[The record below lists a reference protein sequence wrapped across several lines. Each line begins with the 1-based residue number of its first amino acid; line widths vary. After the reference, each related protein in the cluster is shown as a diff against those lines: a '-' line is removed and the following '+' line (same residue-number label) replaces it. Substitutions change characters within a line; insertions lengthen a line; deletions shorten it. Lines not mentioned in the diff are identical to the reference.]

1 MVTHKKYGPLPYKNL
16 IIFQLRFANKRE
28 EQKMNVYEETQLI
41 LHKYKIQANKSL
53 GQNFLVDDNVID
65 EIIRSSNI
73 DKQDLIIEIGPGL
86 GVLTNRLLQESNNVI
101 AVELDKR
108 MVNILQDRFMLNING
123 QAESRLEI
131 INEDI
136 LKINLNQLIAKKR
149 SQTEIKQVKIVANL
163 PYYISTPIIMKL
175 LENRLDIYEIIV
187 MVQKEVA
194 ERLTAKTGTRLAG
207 AITYAVEYYSDATSV
222 IKVPKESF
230 VPSPKVESEV
240 IKLKVR
246 KNKKIQVED
255 ERLLFNIISKSF
267 MQRRKTLS
275 NALLNNN
282 IINNKE
288 DVNKMWIS
296 LEMNETVRGESLTL
310 EQFGK
315 IADYI
320 ANMNKKVL

>member
-1 MVTHKKYGPLPYKNL
+1 
-16 IIFQLRFANKRE
+16 
-28 EQKMNVYEETQLI
+28 MNVYDETQFI

-53 GQNFLVDDNVID
+53 GQNFLVNDNVID
-65 EIIRSSNI
+65 EIIRGSNI

-86 GVLTNRLLQESNNVI
+86 GVLTNRLLQESNNVV

-108 MVNILQDRFMLNING
+108 MVNILKDRFAQNIND
-123 QAESRLEI
+123 QAESKLEI

-136 LKINLNQLIAKKR
+136 LKINLNQLIAEKRKK
-149 SQTEIKQVKIVANL
+149 QEIKQVKIVANL

-175 LENRLDIYEIIV
+175 LENRLDIDEIIV

-194 ERLTAKTGTRLAG
+194 ERLIAKTGTRLAG
-207 AITYAVEYYSDATSV
+207 AITYAVEYYSEATSL

-246 KNKKIQVED
+246 KDEKIHVEN
-255 ERLLFNIISKSF
+255 EKLLFNIISKSF

-282 IINNKE
+282 IMKNKD
-288 DVNKMWIS
+288 DVKKMWTE
-296 LEMNETVRGESLTL
+296 LGMDENVRGESLTL

-315 IADYI
+315 ITDYI
-320 ANMNKKVL
+320 ENINKKRNTPL

>member
-1 MVTHKKYGPLPYKNL
+1 
-16 IIFQLRFANKRE
+16 
-28 EQKMNVYEETQLI
+28 MNVYEETQLI

-86 GVLTNRLLQESNNVI
+86 GVLTNRLLKEANNVI

-108 MVNILQDRFMLNING
+108 MVNILQDRFILNIND
-123 QAESRLEI
+123 QAESKLEI

-136 LKINLNQLIAKKR
+136 LKINLNETKKKVVNIQEYKEKR
-149 SQTEIKQVKIVANL
+149 KQTEIKNVKIVANL

-175 LENRLDIYEIIV
+175 LENRLDIDEIIV

-207 AITYAVEYYSDATSV
+207 AITYAVEYYSDATSI

-246 KNKKIQVED
+246 KGKKIQVKD
-255 ERLLFNIISKSF
+255 EKLLFNIISKSF

-275 NALLNNN
+275 NVLINNN
-282 IINNKE
+282 IMHSKE
-288 DVNKMWIS
+288 DVKNMWKE
-296 LEMNETVRGESLTL
+296 LEIDENVRGESLTL

-320 ANMNKKVL
+320 SEKK

>member
-1 MVTHKKYGPLPYKNL
+1 
-16 IIFQLRFANKRE
+16 
-28 EQKMNVYEETQLI
+28 MNVYDETQFI

-53 GQNFLVDDNVID
+53 GQNFLVNDNVID
-65 EIIRSSNI
+65 EIIRGSNI

-86 GVLTNRLLQESNNVI
+86 GVLTNRLLQESNNVV

-108 MVNILQDRFMLNING
+108 MVNILKDRFAQNIND
-123 QAESRLEI
+123 QAERKLEI

-136 LKINLNQLIAKKR
+136 LKINLNQLIAEKR
-149 SQTEIKQVKIVANL
+149 KNQEIKQVKIVANL

-175 LENRLDIYEIIV
+175 LENRLDIDEIIV
-187 MVQKEVA
+187 MVQQEVA
-194 ERLTAKTGTRLAG
+194 ERLIAKTGTRLAG
-207 AITYAVEYYSDATSV
+207 AITYAVEYYSEATSL

-246 KNKKIQVED
+246 KDEKIHVEN
-255 ERLLFNIISKSF
+255 EKLLFNIISKSF

-282 IINNKE
+282 IMKNKD
-288 DVNKMWIS
+288 DVKKMWTE
-296 LEMNETVRGESLTL
+296 LGMDENVRGESLTL

-315 IADYI
+315 ITDYI
-320 ANMNKKVL
+320 ENKK

>member
-1 MVTHKKYGPLPYKNL
+1 
-16 IIFQLRFANKRE
+16 
-28 EQKMNVYEETQLI
+28 MNVYDETQFI

-53 GQNFLVDDNVID
+53 GQNFLVNDNVID

-108 MVNILQDRFMLNING
+108 MVNILKDRFAQNINDK
-123 QAESRLEI
+123 AESKLEI

-136 LKINLNQLIAKKR
+136 LKINLNQLIAEKR
-149 SQTEIKQVKIVANL
+149 KNQEIKQVKIVANL

-175 LENRLDIYEIIV
+175 LENRLDIDEIIV
-187 MVQKEVA
+187 MVQQEVA
-194 ERLTAKTGTRLAG
+194 ERLIAKTGTRLAG
-207 AITYAVEYYSDATSV
+207 AITYAVEYYSEATSV

-246 KNKKIQVED
+246 KNEKIHVEN
-255 ERLLFNIISKSF
+255 EKLLFNIISKSF

-282 IINNKE
+282 IMKNKD
-288 DVNKMWIS
+288 DVKKMWTELGMDENI
-296 LEMNETVRGESLTL
+296 RGESLTL

-320 ANMNKKVL
+320 ENKK

>member
-1 MVTHKKYGPLPYKNL
+1 
-16 IIFQLRFANKRE
+16 
-28 EQKMNVYEETQLI
+28 MNVYEETQLI

-65 EIIRSSNI
+65 EIIRCSNI
-73 DKQDLIIEIGPGL
+73 DKKDLIMEIGPGL

-108 MVNILQDRFMLNING
+108 MVSILQDRFKLNING
-123 QAESRLEI
+123 DVESHLEI
-131 INEDI
+131 IKEDI
-136 LKINLNQLIAKKR
+136 LKINLNQLIAEKR
-149 SQTEIKQVKIVANL
+149 SNNEIKQVKIVANL

-175 LENRLDIYEIIV
+175 LENRLDIDEIIV

-207 AITYAVEYYSDATSV
+207 AITYAVEYYSEAESI

-240 IKLKVR
+240 IKLTVR
-246 KNKKIQVED
+246 KDKKIQVQD
-255 ERLLFNIISKSF
+255 EKLLFNIISKSF

-282 IINNKE
+282 IMNNKD
-288 DVNKMWIS
+288 DVDKMWKE
-296 LEMNETVRGESLTL
+296 LEINEKVRGESLTL
-310 EQFGK
+310 EQFGT

-320 ANMNKKVL
+320 TNKK

>member
-1 MVTHKKYGPLPYKNL
+1 
-16 IIFQLRFANKRE
+16 
-28 EQKMNVYEETQLI
+28 MNVYDETQFI

-53 GQNFLVDDNVID
+53 GQNFLVNDNVID
-65 EIIRSSNI
+65 EIIRGSNI

-86 GVLTNRLLQESNNVI
+86 GVLTNRLLQESNNVV

-108 MVNILQDRFMLNING
+108 MVNILKDRFAQNINDKV
-123 QAESRLEI
+123 ESKLEI

-136 LKINLNQLIAKKR
+136 LKINLNQLIAEKR
-149 SQTEIKQVKIVANL
+149 KNQEIKQVKIVANL

-175 LENRLDIYEIIV
+175 LENRLDIDEIIV
-187 MVQKEVA
+187 MVQQEVA

-207 AITYAVEYYSDATSV
+207 AITYAVEYYSEATSL

-246 KNKKIQVED
+246 KDEKIHVEN
-255 ERLLFNIISKSF
+255 EKLLFNIISKSF

-282 IINNKE
+282 IMKNKD
-288 DVNKMWIS
+288 DVKKMWTELGID
-296 LEMNETVRGESLTL
+296 ENVRGESLTL

-315 IADYI
+315 ITDYI
-320 ANMNKKVL
+320 ENINKKRNTPL

>member
-1 MVTHKKYGPLPYKNL
+1 
-16 IIFQLRFANKRE
+16 
-28 EQKMNVYEETQLI
+28 MNVYDETQFI

-53 GQNFLVDDNVID
+53 GQNFLVNDNVID
-65 EIIRSSNI
+65 EIIRGSNI

-86 GVLTNRLLQESNNVI
+86 GVLTNRLLQESNNVV

-108 MVNILQDRFMLNING
+108 MVNILKDRFAQNIND
-123 QAESRLEI
+123 QAESKLEI

-136 LKINLNQLIAKKR
+136 LKINLNQLIAEKR
-149 SQTEIKQVKIVANL
+149 KNQEIKQVKIVANL

-175 LENRLDIYEIIV
+175 LENRLDIDEIIV
-187 MVQKEVA
+187 MVQQEVA
-194 ERLTAKTGTRLAG
+194 ERLIAKTGTRLAG
-207 AITYAVEYYSDATSV
+207 AITYAVEYYSEATSL

-246 KNKKIQVED
+246 KDEKIHVEN
-255 ERLLFNIISKSF
+255 EKLLFNIISKSF

-282 IINNKE
+282 IMKNKD
-288 DVNKMWIS
+288 DVKKMWTE
-296 LEMNETVRGESLTL
+296 LGMDENVRGESLTL

-315 IADYI
+315 ITDYI
-320 ANMNKKVL
+320 ENKK

>member
-1 MVTHKKYGPLPYKNL
+1 
-16 IIFQLRFANKRE
+16 
-28 EQKMNVYEETQLI
+28 MNVYDETQFI

-53 GQNFLVDDNVID
+53 GQNFLVNDNVID
-65 EIIRSSNI
+65 EIIRGSNI

-86 GVLTNRLLQESNNVI
+86 GVLTNRLLQESNNVV

-108 MVNILQDRFMLNING
+108 MVNILKDRFAQNIND
-123 QAESRLEI
+123 QAESKLEI

-136 LKINLNQLIAKKR
+136 LKINLNQLIAEKRKK
-149 SQTEIKQVKIVANL
+149 QEIKQVKIVANL

-175 LENRLDIYEIIV
+175 LENRLDIDEIIV
-187 MVQKEVA
+187 MVQQEVA
-194 ERLTAKTGTRLAG
+194 ERLIAKTGTRLAG
-207 AITYAVEYYSDATSV
+207 AITYAVEYYSEATSL

-246 KNKKIQVED
+246 KDEKIHVEN
-255 ERLLFNIISKSF
+255 EKLLFNIISKSF

-282 IINNKE
+282 IMKNKD
-288 DVNKMWIS
+288 DVKKMWTE
-296 LEMNETVRGESLTL
+296 LGMDENVRGESLTL
-310 EQFGK
+310 EQFGQ
-315 IADYI
+315 ITDYI
-320 ANMNKKVL
+320 ENINKKRNTPL

>member
-1 MVTHKKYGPLPYKNL
+1 
-16 IIFQLRFANKRE
+16 
-28 EQKMNVYEETQLI
+28 MNVYEETQLI

-86 GVLTNRLLQESNNVI
+86 GVLTNRLLQEANNVI

-108 MVNILQDRFMLNING
+108 MVNILQDRFILNING
-123 QAESRLEI
+123 QAESKLEI

-136 LKINLNQLIAKKR
+136 LKINLNEIIAEKR
-149 SQTEIKQVKIVANL
+149 KQTEIKNVKIVANL

-175 LENRLDIYEIIV
+175 LENRLDIDEIIV

-194 ERLTAKTGTRLAG
+194 ERLTAETGTRLAG
-207 AITYAVEYYSDATSV
+207 AITYAVEYYSDATSI

-246 KNKKIQVED
+246 KGKKIQVKD
-255 ERLLFNIISKSF
+255 EKLLFNIISKSF

-275 NALLNNN
+275 NVLINNN
-282 IINNKE
+282 IMHSKE
-288 DVNKMWIS
+288 DVKNMWKE
-296 LEMNETVRGESLTL
+296 LEIDENVRGESLTL
-310 EQFGK
+310 EQFGE

-320 ANMNKKVL
+320 SEKK

>member
-1 MVTHKKYGPLPYKNL
+1 
-16 IIFQLRFANKRE
+16 
-28 EQKMNVYEETQLI
+28 MNVYDETQFI

-53 GQNFLVDDNVID
+53 GQNFLVNDNVID
-65 EIIRSSNI
+65 EIIRGSNI

-86 GVLTNRLLQESNNVI
+86 GVLTNRLLQESNNVV

-108 MVNILQDRFMLNING
+108 MVNILKDRFAQNIND
-123 QAESRLEI
+123 QAESKLEI

-136 LKINLNQLIAKKR
+136 LKINLNQLIAEKRKK
-149 SQTEIKQVKIVANL
+149 QEIKQVKIVANL

-175 LENRLDIYEIIV
+175 LENRLDIDEIIV

-194 ERLTAKTGTRLAG
+194 ERLIAKTGTRLAG
-207 AITYAVEYYSDATSV
+207 AITYAVEYYSEATSL

-246 KNKKIQVED
+246 KDEKIHVEN
-255 ERLLFNIISKSF
+255 EKLLFNIISKSF

-275 NALLNNN
+275 NVLINNN
-282 IINNKE
+282 IMHSKE
-288 DVNKMWIS
+288 DVKNMWKE
-296 LEMNETVRGESLTL
+296 LEIDENVRGESLTL

-320 ANMNKKVL
+320 SEKK

>member
-1 MVTHKKYGPLPYKNL
+1 
-16 IIFQLRFANKRE
+16 
-28 EQKMNVYEETQLI
+28 MNVYDETQFI

-53 GQNFLVDDNVID
+53 GQNFLVNDNVID
-65 EIIRSSNI
+65 EIIRGSNI

-86 GVLTNRLLQESNNVI
+86 GVLTNRLLQESNNVV

-108 MVNILQDRFMLNING
+108 MVNILKDRFAQNIND
-123 QAESRLEI
+123 QAESKLEI

-136 LKINLNQLIAKKR
+136 LKINLNQLIAEKRKK
-149 SQTEIKQVKIVANL
+149 QEIKQVKIVANL

-175 LENRLDIYEIIV
+175 LENRLDIDEIIV

-194 ERLTAKTGTRLAG
+194 ERLIAKTGTRLAG
-207 AITYAVEYYSDATSV
+207 AITYAVEYYSEATSL

-246 KNKKIQVED
+246 KDKKIHVEN
-255 ERLLFNIISKSF
+255 EKLLFNIISKSF

-282 IINNKE
+282 IMKNKD
-288 DVNKMWIS
+288 DVKKMWTE
-296 LEMNETVRGESLTL
+296 LGMDENVRGESLTL

-315 IADYI
+315 ITDYI
-320 ANMNKKVL
+320 ENINKKRNTPL

>member
-1 MVTHKKYGPLPYKNL
+1 
-16 IIFQLRFANKRE
+16 
-28 EQKMNVYEETQLI
+28 MNVYDETQFI

-53 GQNFLVDDNVID
+53 GQNFLVNDNVID

-108 MVNILQDRFMLNING
+108 MVNILKDRFAQNINDK
-123 QAESRLEI
+123 AESKLEI

-136 LKINLNQLIAKKR
+136 LKINLNQLIAEKR
-149 SQTEIKQVKIVANL
+149 ENQEIKQVKIVANL

-175 LENRLDIYEIIV
+175 LENRLDIDEIIV

-207 AITYAVEYYSDATSV
+207 AITYAVEYYSEATSL

-246 KNKKIQVED
+246 KDEKIHVEN
-255 ERLLFNIISKSF
+255 EKLLFNIISKSF

-282 IINNKE
+282 IMKNKD
-288 DVNKMWIS
+288 DVKKMWTELGMDENI
-296 LEMNETVRGESLTL
+296 RGESLTL

-320 ANMNKKVL
+320 ENKKWVW

>member
-1 MVTHKKYGPLPYKNL
+1 
-16 IIFQLRFANKRE
+16 
-28 EQKMNVYEETQLI
+28 MNVYEETQLI

-86 GVLTNRLLQESNNVI
+86 GVLTNRLLQEANNVI

-108 MVNILQDRFMLNING
+108 MVNILQDRFILNING
-123 QAESRLEI
+123 QAESKLEI

-136 LKINLNQLIAKKR
+136 LKINLNEIIAEKR
-149 SQTEIKQVKIVANL
+149 KQTEIKSVKIVANL
-163 PYYISTPIIMKL
+163 SYYISTPIIMKL
-175 LENRLDIYEIIV
+175 LENRLDIDEIIV
-187 MVQKEVA
+187 MVQKEVG
-194 ERLTAKTGTRLAG
+194 ERRTAKTGTRLAG
-207 AITYAVEYYSDATSV
+207 AITYAVEYYSDATSI

-246 KNKKIQVED
+246 KGKKIQVKD
-255 ERLLFNIISKSF
+255 EKLLFNIISKSF

-275 NALLNNN
+275 NVLINNN
-282 IINNKE
+282 IMHSKE
-288 DVNKMWIS
+288 DVKNMWKE
-296 LEMNETVRGESLTL
+296 LEIDENVRGESLTL
-310 EQFGK
+310 EQFGE

-320 ANMNKKVL
+320 SEKK

>member
-1 MVTHKKYGPLPYKNL
+1 
-16 IIFQLRFANKRE
+16 
-28 EQKMNVYEETQLI
+28 MNVYEETQLI

-86 GVLTNRLLQESNNVI
+86 GVLTNRLLQEANNVI

-108 MVNILQDRFMLNING
+108 MVNILQDRFILNIND
-123 QAESRLEI
+123 QAESKLEI

-136 LKINLNQLIAKKR
+136 LKINLNEIIAEKR
-149 SQTEIKQVKIVANL
+149 KQTEIKSVKIVANL

-175 LENRLDIYEIIV
+175 LENRLDIDEIIV

-194 ERLTAKTGTRLAG
+194 ERLTAKTGTSLAG
-207 AITYAVEYYSDATSV
+207 AITYAVEYYSDATSI

-246 KNKKIQVED
+246 KGKKIQVKD
-255 ERLLFNIISKSF
+255 EKLLFNIISKSF

-275 NALLNNN
+275 NVLTNNN
-282 IINNKE
+282 IMHSKE
-288 DVNKMWIS
+288 DVKNMWKE
-296 LEMNETVRGESLTL
+296 LEIDENVRGESLTL

-320 ANMNKKVL
+320 SEKK

>member
-1 MVTHKKYGPLPYKNL
+1 
-16 IIFQLRFANKRE
+16 
-28 EQKMNVYEETQLI
+28 MNVYDETQFI

-53 GQNFLVDDNVID
+53 GQNFLVNDNVID
-65 EIIRSSNI
+65 EIIRGSNI

-86 GVLTNRLLQESNNVI
+86 GVLTNRLLQESNNVV

-108 MVNILQDRFMLNING
+108 MVNILKDRFAQNIND
-123 QAESRLEI
+123 QAESKLEI

-136 LKINLNQLIAKKR
+136 LKINLNQLIAEKRKK
-149 SQTEIKQVKIVANL
+149 QEIKQVKIVANL

-175 LENRLDIYEIIV
+175 LENRLDIDEIIV
-187 MVQKEVA
+187 MVQQEVA
-194 ERLTAKTGTRLAG
+194 ERLIAKTGTRLAG
-207 AITYAVEYYSDATSV
+207 AITYAVEYYSEATSL

-246 KNKKIQVED
+246 KDEKIHVEN
-255 ERLLFNIISKSF
+255 EKLLFNIISKSF

-282 IINNKE
+282 IMKNKD
-288 DVNKMWIS
+288 DVKKMWTE
-296 LEMNETVRGESLTL
+296 LGMDENVRGESLTL
-310 EQFGK
+310 EQFGQ
-315 IADYI
+315 ITDFI
-320 ANMNKKVL
+320 ENINKKRNTPL

>member
-1 MVTHKKYGPLPYKNL
+1 
-16 IIFQLRFANKRE
+16 
-28 EQKMNVYEETQLI
+28 MNVYEETQLI

-65 EIIRSSNI
+65 EIIRCSNI
-73 DKQDLIIEIGPGL
+73 DKKDLIIEIGPGL
-86 GVLTNRLLQESNNVI
+86 GVLTNRLLQESNNVM

-108 MVNILQDRFMLNING
+108 MVSILQDRFKLNING
-123 QAESRLEI
+123 DVESHLEI

-136 LKINLNQLIAKKR
+136 LKINLNQLIAEKR
-149 SQTEIKQVKIVANL
+149 SNNEIKQVKIVANL

-175 LENRLDIYEIIV
+175 LENRLDIDEIIV

-207 AITYAVEYYSDATSV
+207 AITYAVEYYSEAESI

-240 IKLKVR
+240 IKLTVR
-246 KNKKIQVED
+246 KDKKIQVQD
-255 ERLLFNIISKSF
+255 EKLLFDIISKSF

-282 IINNKE
+282 IINNKD
-288 DVNKMWIS
+288 DVEKMWKKLGI
-296 LEMNETVRGESLTL
+296 NEKVRGESLTL
-310 EQFGK
+310 EQFGT

-320 ANMNKKVL
+320 TNKK

>member
-1 MVTHKKYGPLPYKNL
+1 
-16 IIFQLRFANKRE
+16 
-28 EQKMNVYEETQLI
+28 MNVYEETQLI
-41 LHKYKIQANKSL
+41 LHKYKIHANKSL

-108 MVNILQDRFMLNING
+108 MVNILQDRFILNISG

-136 LKINLNQLIAKKR
+136 LKINLNQLIAEKR
-149 SQTEIKQVKIVANL
+149 SKTEIKQVKIVANL

-175 LENRLDIYEIIV
+175 LENRLDIDEIIV

-282 IINNKE
+282 IMNNKE

>member
-1 MVTHKKYGPLPYKNL
+1 
-16 IIFQLRFANKRE
+16 
-28 EQKMNVYEETQLI
+28 MNVYDETQFI

-53 GQNFLVDDNVID
+53 GQNFLVNDNVID
-65 EIIRSSNI
+65 EIIRGSNI

-86 GVLTNRLLQESNNVI
+86 GVLTNRLLQESNNVV

-108 MVNILQDRFMLNING
+108 MVNILKDRFAQNIND
-123 QAESRLEI
+123 QAESKLEI

-136 LKINLNQLIAKKR
+136 LKINLNQLIAEKRKK
-149 SQTEIKQVKIVANL
+149 QEIKQVKIVANL

-175 LENRLDIYEIIV
+175 LENRLDIDEIIV
-187 MVQKEVA
+187 MVQQEVA
-194 ERLTAKTGTRLAG
+194 ERLIAKTGTRLAG
-207 AITYAVEYYSDATSV
+207 AITYAVEYYSEATSL

-246 KNKKIQVED
+246 KDEKIHVEN
-255 ERLLFNIISKSF
+255 EKLLFNIISKSF

-282 IINNKE
+282 IMKNKD
-288 DVNKMWIS
+288 DVKKMWTELGMDENI
-296 LEMNETVRGESLTL
+296 RGESLTL

-315 IADYI
+315 ITDYI
-320 ANMNKKVL
+320 ENINKKRNTPL

>member
-1 MVTHKKYGPLPYKNL
+1 
-16 IIFQLRFANKRE
+16 
-28 EQKMNVYEETQLI
+28 MNVYEETQLI

-65 EIIRSSNI
+65 EIIRCANI
-73 DKQDLIIEIGPGL
+73 DKKDLIIEIGPGL
-86 GVLTNRLLQESNNVI
+86 GVLTNRLLQESNNVM

-108 MVNILQDRFMLNING
+108 MVSILQDRFKLNING
-123 QAESRLEI
+123 QTESKLEI

-136 LKINLNQLIAKKR
+136 LKINLNQLIAEKK
-149 SQTEIKQVKIVANL
+149 SKNEIKQVKIVANL

-175 LENRLDIYEIIV
+175 LENRLDIDEIIV

-207 AITYAVEYYSDATSV
+207 AITYAVEYYSEAESI

-240 IKLKVR
+240 IKLTVR
-246 KNKKIQVED
+246 KDKKIQVQD
-255 ERLLFNIISKSF
+255 EKLLFDIISKSF

-282 IINNKE
+282 IINNKD
-288 DVNKMWIS
+288 DVEKMWKKLGI
-296 LEMNETVRGESLTL
+296 NEKVRGESLTL
-310 EQFGK
+310 EQFGT

-320 ANMNKKVL
+320 TNKK

>member
-1 MVTHKKYGPLPYKNL
+1 
-16 IIFQLRFANKRE
+16 
-28 EQKMNVYEETQLI
+28 MNVYEETQLI

-65 EIIRSSNI
+65 EIIRCSNI
-73 DKQDLIIEIGPGL
+73 DKKDLIIEIGPGL
-86 GVLTNRLLQESNNVI
+86 GVLTNRLLQESNNVM

-108 MVNILQDRFMLNING
+108 MVSILQDRFKLNING
-123 QAESRLEI
+123 QTESKLEI

-136 LKINLNQLIAKKR
+136 LKIDLNQLIAEKK
-149 SQTEIKQVKIVANL
+149 SKNEIRQVKIVANL

-175 LENRLDIYEIIV
+175 LENRLDIDEIIV

-207 AITYAVEYYSDATSV
+207 AITYAVEYYSEAESI

-240 IKLKVR
+240 IKLTVR
-246 KNKKIQVED
+246 KDKKIQVQD
-255 ERLLFNIISKSF
+255 EKLLFDIISKSF

-282 IINNKE
+282 IINNKD
-288 DVNKMWIS
+288 DVEKMW
-296 LEMNETVRGESLTL
+296 
-310 EQFGK
+310 
-315 IADYI
+315 
-320 ANMNKKVL
+320 

>member
-1 MVTHKKYGPLPYKNL
+1 
-16 IIFQLRFANKRE
+16 
-28 EQKMNVYEETQLI
+28 MNVYDETQFI

-53 GQNFLVDDNVID
+53 GQNFLVNDNVID
-65 EIIRSSNI
+65 EIIRGSNI

-86 GVLTNRLLQESNNVI
+86 GVLTNRLLQESNNVV

-108 MVNILQDRFMLNING
+108 MVNILKDRFAQNIND
-123 QAESRLEI
+123 QAESKLEI

-136 LKINLNQLIAKKR
+136 LKINLNQLIEEKRKK
-149 SQTEIKQVKIVANL
+149 QEIKQVKIVANL

-175 LENRLDIYEIIV
+175 LENRLDIDEIIV

-194 ERLTAKTGTRLAG
+194 ERLIAKTGTRLAG
-207 AITYAVEYYSDATSV
+207 AITYAVEYYSEATSL

-246 KNKKIQVED
+246 KDEKIHVEN
-255 ERLLFNIISKSF
+255 EKLLFNIISKSF

-282 IINNKE
+282 IMKNKD
-288 DVNKMWIS
+288 DVKKMWTE
-296 LEMNETVRGESLTL
+296 LGMDENVRGESLTL

-315 IADYI
+315 ITDYI
-320 ANMNKKVL
+320 ENINKKRNTPL

>member
-1 MVTHKKYGPLPYKNL
+1 
-16 IIFQLRFANKRE
+16 
-28 EQKMNVYEETQLI
+28 MNVYDETQFI

-53 GQNFLVDDNVID
+53 GQNFLVNDNVID
-65 EIIRSSNI
+65 EIIRGSNI

-86 GVLTNRLLQESNNVI
+86 GVLTNRLLQESNNVV

-108 MVNILQDRFMLNING
+108 MVNILKDRFAQNIND
-123 QAESRLEI
+123 QAESKLEI

-136 LKINLNQLIAKKR
+136 LKINLNQLIAEKR
-149 SQTEIKQVKIVANL
+149 KNQEIKQVKIVANL

-175 LENRLDIYEIIV
+175 LENRLDIDEIIV
-187 MVQKEVA
+187 MVQQEVA
-194 ERLTAKTGTRLAG
+194 ERLIAKTGTRLAG
-207 AITYAVEYYSDATSV
+207 AITYAVEYYSEATSL

-246 KNKKIQVED
+246 KNEKIHVEN
-255 ERLLFNIISKSF
+255 EKLLFNIISKSF

-282 IINNKE
+282 IMKNKD
-288 DVNKMWIS
+288 DVKKMWTE
-296 LEMNETVRGESLTL
+296 LGMDENVRGESLTL

-315 IADYI
+315 ITDYI
-320 ANMNKKVL
+320 ENINKKRNTPL